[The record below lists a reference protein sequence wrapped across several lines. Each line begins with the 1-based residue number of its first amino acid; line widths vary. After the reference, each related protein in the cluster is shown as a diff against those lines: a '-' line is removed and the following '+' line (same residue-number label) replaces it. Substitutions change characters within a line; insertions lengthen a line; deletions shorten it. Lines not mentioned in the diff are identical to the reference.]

1 VCEIALRDSVVLSA
15 VQTVLRMILCLLPP
29 ILIIR
34 IFPISQVIRG
44 CLSECLGVINFVEV
58 RFDTGRRVGM
68 ICFDFILDYI
78 FVLHQCVVAGIRPS
92 QSLIDM
98 ICTPEIQATPALV
111 QGVQVDFFVHMDF
124 ASPYRPET
132 CSK

>member
-1 VCEIALRDSVVLSA
+1 
-15 VQTVLRMILCLLPP
+15 
-29 ILIIR
+29 
-34 IFPISQVIRG
+34 
-44 CLSECLGVINFVEV
+44 
-58 RFDTGRRVGM
+58 M
-68 ICFDFILDYI
+68 ICFDFILDYV